1 MKKLFLLLI
10 ISVNVWSFD
19 SEIDYDVLKK
29 PIATSSTNSV
39 EVKEL
44 FWYDCPHC
52 FNLEADLNKWL
63 KTMDASATFIRQPA
77 VFSKR
82 WVNGAV
88 FFYTLE
94 KLNLLESLHVELFK
108 SIHKHHKKFN
118 SAKDFINWVVV
129 SSANKV
135 SFEQVEKVMRS
146 FKVKTNVRKA
156 QKQSKDYKVTGVPSF
171 VVNGKYTT
179 SVSQVG
185 SEAKL
190 FEVLDFLIKKEK
202 ALLK

>member
-1 MKKLFLLLI
+1 MKKLFLLLM
-10 ISVNVWSFD
+10 ISVNAWSFD
-19 SEIDYDVLKK
+19 SEIDYNVLEK
-29 PIATSSTNSV
+29 PIATSTTNTI

-63 KTMDASATFIRQPA
+63 KTMDVKVTFIRQPA

-94 KLNLLESLHVELFK
+94 KLNLLESLHIELFE
-108 SIHKHHKKFN
+108 SIHTHKKRFN
-118 SAKDFINWVVV
+118 SAESFINWVLV

-135 SFEQVEKVMRS
+135 SFEQVKKAMKS

-156 QKQSKDYKVTGVPSF
+156 QKQSRGYKVTGVPSF

-179 SVSQVG
+179 SVSQAG
-185 SEAKL
+185 SETKL